1 MSSHQTWRPTSQP
14 PEWTWSKFPRRY
26 VIAIL
31 AFVGFFYVYVLR
43 VNMSIAIVAMTA
55 NTTVQDSNGTF
66 TYVKLNCKFISNS
79 SIVILEKS

>member
-1 MSSHQTWRPTSQP
+1 M
-14 PEWTWSKFPRRY
+14 
-26 VIAIL
+26 

-66 TYVKLNCKFISNS
+66 TYVKFNCKF
-79 SIVILEKS
+79 V